1 MVGVKATML
10 LCDAAQVA
18 DGKLYILGGGWS
30 VTGPDP
36 APSAIAIKIE
46 VPWNDADAPHHWEL
60 FVVDADGREVG
71 VETPDGTLMIEI
83 RGDFQVGQPAGIP
96 PGSPIDLPLAINLG
110 PLPLAPGGRYTW
122 RLTIDGQTDDTWT
135 LSFTTRPDPSAT
147 VSADGST
154 AGGSPDGPPEEV
166 ERIEPAG

>member
-1 MVGVKATML
+1 MM

-46 VPWNDADAPHHWEL
+46 VDWTEADAPHHWEL
-60 FVVDADGREVG
+60 FVLDADGREVS
-71 VETPDGTLMIEI
+71 VDTPDGTVLVEV
-83 RGDFQVGQPAGIP
+83 RGDFQVGRPDGIP

-122 RLTIDGQTDDTWT
+122 RLTIDGQSDESWT
-135 LSFTTRPDPSAT
+135 LGFTTRPS
-147 VSADGST
+147 DGP
-154 AGGSPDGPPEEV
+154 AESPDGSQDA
-166 ERIEPAG
+166 ERIEPGG

>member
-1 MVGVKATML
+1 MM

-46 VPWNDADAPHHWEL
+46 VDWNEADAEHHWEL
-60 FVVDADGREVG
+60 FVVDADGKEVG

-83 RGDFQVGQPAGIP
+83 RGDFQVGRPDAVPA
-96 PGSPIDLPLAINLG
+96 GSPIDLPLAINLG
-110 PLPLAPGGRYTW
+110 PLPLEPGNRYTW
-122 RLTIDGQTDDTWT
+122 RLTIDGRTDEAWT
-135 LSFTTRPDPSAT
+135 LGFTTRPA
-147 VSADGST
+147 VSTPGE
-154 AGGSPDGPPEEV
+154 PV
-166 ERIEPAG
+166 EGAPVI